1 MSTSQVEGVSSV
13 VALPPPSPYRSS
25 LMECVVGEPVDY
37 VPSPGGN
44 EISSNPNENIVE
56 PLVVDPVQMTK
67 AMQMLDVTDD
77 GSDEMDICDDLP
89 DHGTLEEDEIPS
101 VGMRFAKLQLAHD
114 FYVSYVKKVG
124 FATKIRTT
132 TFDKI
137 TKEPVNQAIHCNRDR
152 IHGSRVK
159 APTHKNPISAAGCK
173 ARMQLSMHAK
183 YVIQNN
189 DEAGIRPNKT
199 FLSLANE
206 AGGPSNLEFS
216 EKDLRNYITARLQ
229 TSNANAD
236 VREMMNY
243 FMRMKDI
250 NPNFFYAVKLDDECR
265 FRSAVWVDARCR
277 ASYEYYGDVVSLDS
291 TYSTN
296 RHGLPFA
303 SFVGVN
309 HHGKSTL
316 LGCALLG
323 NKKIPSY
330 EWVFT
335 QWLTCMGTTPQC
347 IITDQCRS
355 MYGAIRKA
363 LPNTRH
369 RWCIWRIMKKFPQKL
384 GGYRRYGEL
393 YPDLRNIV
401 FNSRTEEAFERKWF
415 EFMEE
420 YNLHDNTW
428 LSDLYDDRR
437 MWVPLFFK
445 GEFWAAM
452 RSTQKS
458 ESMHAFYGGILHSKT
473 SLVQFVHEYDNVLG
487 AKEQRE
493 LEDDAVD
500 SRG

>member
-13 VALPPPSPYRSS
+13 VALPAPSPRRSS
-25 LMECVVGEPVDY
+25 LMECVVAEPVDC

-44 EISSNPNENIVE
+44 EISSNSNENLVE
-56 PLVVDPVQMTK
+56 PLVIDHVQMTK
-67 AMQMLDVTDD
+67 ATQMFDVTDV
-77 GSDEMDICDDLP
+77 GSDEMDIWDELP

-114 FYVSYVKKVG
+114 FYVSYAKKVG

-152 IHGSRVK
+152 IRGSRVK
-159 APTHKNPISAAGCK
+159 APTRKNPISAAGCK
-173 ARMQLSMHAK
+173 VELRHTHPCSVKKAVHYREYRQLSMHAK

-206 AGGPSNLEFS
+206 AGGPSNLGFS
-216 EKDLRNYITARLQ
+216 EKDLRNYITARLR

-250 NPNFFYAVKLDDECR
+250 NPNFFYAVQLDDECK

-309 HHGKSTL
+309 HHGKSTP

-323 NKKIPSY
+323 NEEIPSF

-335 QWLTCMGTTPQC
+335 QWLTCMGTAP
-347 IITDQCRS
+347 
-355 MYGAIRKA
+355 
-363 LPNTRH
+363 
-369 RWCIWRIMKKFPQKL
+369 
-384 GGYRRYGEL
+384 
-393 YPDLRNIV
+393 
-401 FNSRTEEAFERKWF
+401 
-415 EFMEE
+415 
-420 YNLHDNTW
+420 
-428 LSDLYDDRR
+428 
-437 MWVPLFFK
+437 
-445 GEFWAAM
+445 
-452 RSTQKS
+452 
-458 ESMHAFYGGILHSKT
+458 
-473 SLVQFVHEYDNVLG
+473 
-487 AKEQRE
+487 
-493 LEDDAVD
+493 
-500 SRG
+500 